1 MATSKQKKLLTS
13 VLLAVMALSASTAFG
28 QTATVES
35 VREYRQ
41 EHEFVILKEYLE
53 FLKIPNVA
61 TDLPNIKRNA
71 DYLVR
76 EFEKRGATME
86 LLTLPDQPDVPP
98 VVYGELTT
106 PGAERTLIIYVHYDG
121 QPADPKNWTHNPWE
135 PTLYSGS
142 MQEGGK
148 PITLSEEQGK
158 VNPDWRIYGRSAS
171 DDKVPFP
178 AILHTLDALK
188 QKGIALTSNLKFFF
202 EGEEEAGSPHVRQ
215 ILERYKDKLQGDL
228 WLFFD
233 GPKHQSGRP
242 QAVFGVRGVTGIEIT
257 VYGPSRP
264 LHSGHYGG
272 WSPVPG
278 QMLAELLSSM
288 KKETG
293 EILIEGFNENTAPIT
308 EADRMAFETLP
319 DYDRQIKEDLGLSW
333 TEMGGR
339 SLIESYMFPTLT
351 IRGLESGNTGELA
364 RNVIPTKAVASL
376 GIRLAKGNDPERM
389 KDRVEAHIA
398 AQGYHIVRQEP
409 NEDTRLNN
417 RKIAKVTRGGG
428 YPAVRTPIDNPRAQ
442 QVVAAIKRATDEE
455 IILYPTFGGSLPLFH
470 FEEVMQTPIVI
481 VPIANHDNNQH
492 APDENIRI
500 GNIWYGM
507 DIYAEIF
514 TME

>member
-1 MATSKQKKLLTS
+1 MNKIGTWFLALLCIS
-13 VLLAVMALSASTAFG
+13 GSAYAQSP
-28 QTATVES
+28 TVEK

-41 EHEFVILKEYLE
+41 QHEVAILSEYLS
-53 FLKIPNVA
+53 FLEIPNVA

-71 DYLVR
+71 DYLID

-86 LLTLPDQPDVPP
+86 LLTLPDQPEVPP
-98 VVYGELTT
+98 VVYGEFKT

-121 QPADPKNWTHNPWE
+121 QPADPKNWIQDPWE

-142 MQEGGK
+142 IQEGGK
-148 PITLSEEQGK
+148 PVTFSEDLGDVDPE
-158 VNPDWRIYGRSAS
+158 WRIYGRSAS

-188 QKGIALTSNLKFFF
+188 QSGITLTSNLKFFF

-242 QAVFGVRGVTGIEIT
+242 QVVFGVRGVTGMEVT

-288 KKETG
+288 KSETG

-308 EADRMAFETLP
+308 EADREAFETLP
-319 DYDRQIKEDLGLSW
+319 DYDRQIMEDLGLSW
-333 TEMGGR
+333 TEMEGR
-339 SLIESYMFPTLT
+339 TLIESYMYPTLT

-398 AQGYHIVRQEP
+398 GQGYHIVRQEP
-409 NEDTRLNN
+409 NEETRLNN
-417 RKIAKVTRGGG
+417 RKIAKITREGG
-428 YPAVRTPIDNPRAQ
+428 YPAVRTPIDNPMAQ
-442 QVVAAIKRATDEE
+442 QVVGAIKNATDEE
-455 IILYPTFGGSLPLFH
+455 IIVYPTFGGSLPLFH

-514 TME
+514 TMD

>member
-1 MATSKQKKLLTS
+1 MRKVW
-13 VLLAVMALSASTAFG
+13 VLLAILMLSVEFG
-28 QTATVES
+28 YGQSEAVKA
-35 VREYRQ
+35 VQDFRQ
-41 EHEFVILKEYLE
+41 QHEVQILKDYFEL
-53 FLKIPNVA
+53 LKIPNVA
-61 TDLPNIKRNA
+61 SDLPNIRRNA
-71 DYLVR
+71 DYLVK
-76 EFEKRGATME
+76 EFEKRGAEME

-98 VVYGELTT
+98 VVYGELKA
-106 PGAERTLIIYVHYDG
+106 PNAQRTLIIYVHYDG

-142 MQEGGK
+142 MEKDGE
-148 PITLSEEQGK
+148 PIELPEADEE
-158 VNPDWRIYGRSAS
+158 VNPEWRIYGRSAS

-178 AILHTLDALK
+178 AMLATLDALNESRL
-188 QKGIALTSNLKFFF
+188 ALTSNIKFFF
-202 EGEEEAGSPHVRQ
+202 EGEEEAGSPNVRQ

-228 WLFFD
+228 WVFFD

-242 QAVFGVRGVTGIEIT
+242 QVVFGVRGVTGMEVT

-278 QMLAELLSSM
+278 QMLAELLASM
-288 KKETG
+288 KSETG
-293 EILIEGFNENTAPIT
+293 EILVKGFNENTAPIT
-308 EADRMAFETLP
+308 EADEAAFSTLP
-319 DYDRQIKEDLGLSW
+319 DYDDQMREELGLTW
-333 TEMGGR
+333 TEFEDR
-339 SLIESYMFPTLT
+339 SLIESYMYPTLT
-351 IRGLESGNTGELA
+351 IRGMESGNVGELA

-389 KDRVEAHIA
+389 KDRVEAHIVK
-398 AQGYHIVRQEP
+398 QGYHIVRKEP
-409 NEDTRLNN
+409 NPETRLNN
-417 RKIAKVTRGGG
+417 RKVAKVTRGGG
-428 YPAVRTPIDNPRAQ
+428 YPAVRTPIDNEMAQ
-442 QVVAAIKRATDEE
+442 QVVSAIGKATNDD

-470 FEEVMQTPIVI
+470 FEQVMQTPIVI

>member
-1 MATSKQKKLLTS
+1 MVTRIQNL
-13 VLLAVMALSASTAFG
+13 LLAPILIVVLVLSSTGAFA
-28 QTATVES
+28 QTSTVEK
-35 VREYRQ
+35 VREYRIQ
-41 EHEFVILKEYLE
+41 HEYDILNEYLT

-61 TDLPNIKRNA
+61 SDLPNIKRNA
-71 DYLVR
+71 NYLVK
-76 EFEKRGATME
+76 EFEKRGARME
-86 LLTLPDQPDVPP
+86 LLTLPDKPDVPP
-98 VVYGELTT
+98 VVYGELKT

-135 PTLYSGS
+135 PTIYSGS

-148 PITLSEEQGK
+148 PVSLSESNEE

-171 DDKVPFP
+171 DDKAPFP

-188 QKGIALTSNLKFFF
+188 QSSIALTSNLKFFF

-215 ILERYKDKLQGDL
+215 ILEHYKDKFQGDL

-242 QAVFGVRGVTGIEIT
+242 QVVFGVRGVTGMEVT

-278 QMLAELLSSM
+278 QMLAELLSTM
-288 KKETG
+288 KKESG

-308 EADRMAFETLP
+308 EADQRAFETLP
-319 DYDRQIKEDLGLSW
+319 NYDRQIREDLGLNW
-333 TEMGGR
+333 TEMEGR

-398 AQGYHIVRQEP
+398 SQGYHIVRQEP
-409 NEDTRLNN
+409 NMETRLNN
-417 RKIAKVTRGGG
+417 RKVAKITRGGG
-428 YPAVRTPIDNPRAQ
+428 YPAVRTPIDNPMAQ
-442 QVVAAIKRATDEE
+442 QVVGAIKKATEEE

-514 TME
+514 TMD

>member
-1 MATSKQKKLLTS
+1 MNKIGNCLLVLFLISGS
-13 VLLAVMALSASTAFG
+13 VYAQSS
-28 QTATVES
+28 TVEK

-41 EHEFVILKEYLE
+41 QHEAEILSEYLS

-61 TDLPNIKRNA
+61 SDLPNIKKNA
-71 DYLVR
+71 EYLAR
-76 EFEKRGATME
+76 EFEKRGAEME
-86 LLTLPDQPDVPP
+86 LLTLPGQPEVPP
-98 VVYGELTT
+98 VVYGELRT

-121 QPADPKNWTHNPWE
+121 QPADPKNWTHDPWE

-148 PITLSEEQGK
+148 PITLTGSVDK
-158 VNPDWRIYGRSAS
+158 VNSEWRIYGRSAS

-178 AILHTLDALK
+178 AILNTLDALRES
-188 QKGIALTSNLKFFF
+188 GIALTSNLKFFF
-202 EGEEEAGSPHVRQ
+202 EGEEEAGSPHLRQ
-215 ILERYKDKLQGDL
+215 ILEQHKEKLRGDL

-242 QAVFGVRGVTGIEIT
+242 QVVFGVRGVTGMEVT
-257 VYGPSRP
+257 VYGPERP

-278 QMLAELLSSM
+278 QMLAELLASM
-288 KKETG
+288 KDESG
-293 EILIEGFNENTAPIT
+293 EILIDGFNEQTAPIT
-308 EADRMAFETLP
+308 AADRRAFATLP
-319 DYDRQIKEDLGLSW
+319 DYDDEVRKDLGLTW
-333 TEMGGR
+333 TELEGR
-339 SLIESYMFPTLT
+339 SLVESYMHPTLT
-351 IRGLESGNTGELA
+351 IRGLQSGNTGDLA

-376 GIRLAKGNDPERM
+376 GIRLAKGNDPEAM
-389 KDRVEAHIA
+389 KDKVEAHIMK
-398 AQGYHIVRQEP
+398 QGYHIVREEP
-409 NEDTRLNN
+409 DHETRLKH
-417 RKIAKVTRGGG
+417 RKIAKVTRAGG
-428 YPAVRTPIDNPRAQ
+428 YPAVRTPIDNPMAQ
-442 QVVAAIKRATDEE
+442 QVVQAIKTATNEE

-470 FEEVMQTPIVI
+470 FEQIMNTPIVI

>member
-1 MATSKQKKLLTS
+1 MNKISIAVLTLLFISGS
-13 VLLAVMALSASTAFG
+13 VYAQS
-28 QTATVES
+28 QTVEK
-35 VREYRQ
+35 VRDYRQ
-41 EHEFVILKEYLE
+41 QHEVEILSKYLS
-53 FLKIPNVA
+53 FLKIPNIA
-61 TDLPNIKRNA
+61 SDLPNIKRNA
-71 DYLVR
+71 EYLIN
-76 EFEKRGATME
+76 EFEKRGASME
-86 LLTLPDQPDVPP
+86 LLTLPDKPEVPP
-98 VVYGELTT
+98 VVYGEIKT
-106 PGAERTLIIYVHYDG
+106 PGVERTLIIYVHYDG
-121 QPADPKNWTHNPWE
+121 QPADPKNWTHDPWG
-135 PTLYSGS
+135 PVIYSGS
-142 MQEGGK
+142 MQSGGE
-148 PITLSEEQGK
+148 PVELPGAGEK

-178 AILHTLDALK
+178 AILHTLDALRHSD
-188 QKGIALTSNLKFFF
+188 IALTSNLKFFF
-202 EGEEEAGSPHVRQ
+202 EGEEEAGSPNVRQ
-215 ILERYKDKLQGDL
+215 ILERYKEKLEGDL
-228 WLFFD
+228 WLFLD

-242 QAVFGVRGVTGIEIT
+242 QVVFGVRGVTGMEIT

-272 WSPVPG
+272 WAPVPG
-278 QMLAELLSSM
+278 QMLANLLTSM

-293 EILIEGFNENTAPIT
+293 EILIEGFNEHTAPIT
-308 EADRMAFETLP
+308 EADRRAFETLP
-319 DYDRQIKEDLGLSW
+319 DYDRQIMEDLGLAW
-333 TEMGGR
+333 TEFEDR
-339 SLIESYMFPTLT
+339 ALIESYMYPTLT
-351 IRGLESGNTGELA
+351 ICGLESGNTGELA

-398 AQGYHIVRQEP
+398 RQGYHVVREEP

-417 RKIAKVTRGGG
+417 RKVAKVTRGGG
-428 YPAVRTPIDNPRAQ
+428 YPAVRTPIDDPMAQ
-442 QVVAAIKRATDEE
+442 QIVKAIENATDEE